1 MFLIAIVSHIPYTRE
16 WKSSAVSGSKKTLA
30 PRSNMFRN
38 TRTSV
43 SQFIDPKASHSL
55 KNYVIQFCKSHST
68 SVLSEST
75 CAHLQINI

>member
-1 MFLIAIVSHIPYTRE
+1 MLLIAIVSHIPYTRE
-16 WKSSAVSGSKKTLA
+16 WKGSAVSGSKRTLA
-30 PRSNMFRN
+30 PWSNMFRN
-38 TRTSV
+38 APTSV
-43 SQFIDPKASHSL
+43 LQFIDPKASHSL

>member
-1 MFLIAIVSHIPYTRE
+1 MLLIAIVSHIPYTRE

-38 TRTSV
+38 TPTSV

-55 KNYVIQFCKSHST
+55 KNYVIQFCKSHNT
-68 SVLSEST
+68 SVLSKST